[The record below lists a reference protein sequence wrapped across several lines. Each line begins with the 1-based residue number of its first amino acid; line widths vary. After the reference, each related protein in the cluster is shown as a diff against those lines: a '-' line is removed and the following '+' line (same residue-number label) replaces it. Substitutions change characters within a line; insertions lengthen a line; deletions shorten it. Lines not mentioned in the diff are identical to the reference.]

1 MKNQLHKDKKKR
13 KLGFED
19 ENKKIVLKSIYK
31 NTNLSKIIRWNSA
44 IKLTVIPKA
53 SFASNF
59 VNRCVLTGRKKQTD
73 KNFRFSRLSFLKLA
87 RNGLISGVSKS
98 TW

>member
-31 NTNLSKIIRWNSA
+31 NTNLPKIMRWNSGV
-44 IKLTVIPKA
+44 KFTGIPKA

>member
-13 KLGFED
+13 KLGFDD

-31 NTNLSKIIRWNSA
+31 NTNLPKIIRWNSGV
-44 IKLTVIPKA
+44 KFTEMTKA
-53 SFASNF
+53 GFASNF
-59 VNRCVLTGRKKQTD
+59 VNRCVMTGRKKQIN
-73 KNFRFSRLSFLKLA
+73 KIFRFSRLSFLKLA
-87 RNGLISGVSKS
+87 RNGFISGVSKS

>member
-13 KLGFED
+13 KLGFNN

-31 NTNLSKIIRWNSA
+31 NTNLPKIIRWNSGV
-44 IKLTVIPKA
+44 KLTDTAKA
-53 SFASNF
+53 GFASGF
-59 VNRCVLTGRKKQTD
+59 VKRCVLTGRKKQIN
-73 KNFRFSRLSFLKLA
+73 KKFRFSRLSFLKLA
-87 RNGLISGVSKS
+87 RTGFISGVSKS

>member
-13 KLGFED
+13 KLGVND

-31 NTNLSKIIRWNSA
+31 NTNLPKIIRWNSGVKFTA
-44 IKLTVIPKA
+44 IGKA
-53 SFASNF
+53 GFTSGF
-59 VNRCVLTGRKKQTD
+59 VNRCVLTGRKKQIN

-87 RNGLISGVSKS
+87 RTGFISGVSKS